1 MHFWNNLHHA
11 RSVKRL
17 ENQIMYLRT
26 GKHNGLIEKIN
37 NKMSERKV
45 LVPNI
50 ANHSSILID
59 VAGMFLKFAF
69 IKFRFLVDRNNK
81 YTTRFW

>member
-1 MHFWNNLHHA
+1 M
-11 RSVKRL
+11 
-17 ENQIMYLRT
+17 
-26 GKHNGLIEKIN
+26 EKLN
-37 NKMSERKV
+37 NKMSVRKV

-59 VAGMFLKFAF
+59 VAGMFLKFSF

-81 YTTRFW
+81 YSAYNTFLVITFIRYAQGRKIIKPIKKKIFGSQ

>member
-1 MHFWNNLHHA
+1 M
-11 RSVKRL
+11 
-17 ENQIMYLRT
+17 
-26 GKHNGLIEKIN
+26 EKLN
-37 NKMSERKV
+37 NKMSVRKV

-59 VAGMFLKFAF
+59 VAGMFLKFSF

-81 YTTRFW
+81 YSAYNTGNNFHQVRSRSKDHTAN